1 MLQDEHKEA
10 IRDLY
15 QRVTESLPSFRRRAG
30 QREMIGH
37 IARVYARSNT
47 PDGANIAVIEGR
59 TGVGKTIGYLVPG
72 VVMAQ
77 ALKKRLVV
85 STGTV
90 ALQEQLFLRD
100 IPAVVSCMDEKP
112 NVALLKGRSRFVCT
126 ERLSAMG
133 GTAGQESLF
142 GDATW
147 ERRPE
152 DKEIRLLR
160 KLSQDH
166 ADQKWN
172 GEIDTLDE
180 PPPPDLW
187 ARVVNDQHACA
198 GRRCPSFHSCS
209 YFKHID
215 AARKADIIVANH
227 DLVLACIASESKLL
241 PAPEETLYAFDEA
254 HHLPDAALNRFA
266 ADAPTSA
273 RRWIERIPQAFSRIV
288 AVLPPDPKHELIGSL
303 SKSLGQALSELEVGL
318 RHSPAFKDKPVRRFP
333 DGVLDGQFAEAAQ
346 QIDKMATELCE
357 RLESVS
363 AQLAVAMEN
372 DATLAVSLQRP
383 LFDANHSFKRLHNFQ
398 RAWSMMTAQ
407 STPEEPIAKWV
418 VREDAKGGAGFRI
431 HASPILA
438 GPILRAMVWDQVGAA
453 TLTSATLT
461 TLGKFDYFLN
471 KSGLDTLPSV
481 TAAGVASPFNY
492 ADQAELLV
500 PAMRSD
506 PSNAEEH
513 TQEVIELLPEVLR
526 DVAAGGLVLFAS
538 RRQMEAVRT
547 AMPSFKDRIL
557 MQGEMPRPKL
567 LESHRERVEAGQSS
581 IIFGLAGF
589 GEGLDLPGALC
600 ELVCI
605 AKIPFPQPDS
615 PIDEALAEWVER
627 RGGNP
632 FYEITLPKAGLIL
645 IQWSGRLIRTESDTG
660 RIVLLDRRLRTK
672 ARAYG
677 DQLLDG
683 LPPFRRLDPSAVNS
697 LMPPQREAA

>member
-10 IRDLY
+10 IRALY
-15 QRVTESLPSFRRRAG
+15 QRVTEALPSFRKRAG

-37 IARVYARSNT
+37 IARVFSRANGA
-47 PDGANIAVIEGR
+47 DGANIAVVEGR

-72 VVMAQ
+72 VVMAA
-77 ALKKRLVV
+77 ALGKRLVV

-90 ALQEQLFLRD
+90 ALQEQLYQRD
-100 IPAVVSCMDEKP
+100 IPAVLSCMDEKP
-112 NVALLKGRSRFVCT
+112 DVALLKGRGRFVCP

-133 GTAGQESLF
+133 GAAGQESLF

-160 KLSQDH
+160 KLSQDF
-166 ADQKWN
+166 ADGKWN

-180 PPPPDLW
+180 PPPSDLW
-187 ARVVNDQHACA
+187 ARVVNDQHACV
-198 GRRCPSFHSCS
+198 GRRCPSFASCS

-215 AARKADIIVANH
+215 TARKAAIVVANH

-254 HHLPDAALNRFA
+254 HHLPDAALSRFA
-266 ADAPTSA
+266 AEASTSA

-288 AVLPPDPKHELIGSL
+288 AVLPQDPKHELIGTL
-303 SKSLGQALSELEVGL
+303 SKSLGQALSELEIGL
-318 RHSPAFKDKPVRRFP
+318 RHSPSFKDKPVLRFANGNLDASFGP
-333 DGVLDGQFAEAAQ
+333 SAKQISKLADDLYDVLENVAVQVD
-346 QIDKMATELCE
+346 
-357 RLESVS
+357 
-363 AQLAVAMEN
+363 VAMKN
-372 DATLAVSLQRP
+372 DSTLGVSLQRP
-383 LFDANHSFKRLHNFQ
+383 LFDASHSFKRLGNFK
-398 RAWSMMTAQ
+398 RAWGLMT
-407 STPEEPIAKWV
+407 EESLPDAPLAKWI
-418 VREDAKGGAGFRI
+418 VRDEVKGSASFRI

-438 GPILRAMVWDQVGAA
+438 GPILREMVWSQAGAA
-453 TLTSATLT
+453 ILTSATLT
-461 TLGKFDYFLN
+461 TLGKFDYFLK
-471 KSGLDTLPSV
+471 KSGLYALPEV

-492 ADQAELLV
+492 EEQAELLV
-500 PAMRSD
+500 PAMTSD
-506 PSNAEEH
+506 PSNAEQH
-513 TQEVIELLPEVLR
+513 TQEVIELLPRLLDEVTG
-526 DVAAGGLVLFAS
+526 GGLVLFAS
-538 RRQMEAVRT
+538 RRQMEAVR
-547 AMPSFKDRIL
+547 AALLSFKDRIL
-557 MQGEMPRPKL
+557 MQGEMPRTKL
-567 LESHRERVEAGQSS
+567 LDTHRERVGAGQPS

-589 GEGLDLPGALC
+589 GEGLDLPGVLC

-615 PIDEALAEWVER
+615 PIEEALAEWVER

-683 LPPFRRLDPSAVNS
+683 LPPFRRLNPSAVS
-697 LMPPQREAA
+697 LAAPRREAA